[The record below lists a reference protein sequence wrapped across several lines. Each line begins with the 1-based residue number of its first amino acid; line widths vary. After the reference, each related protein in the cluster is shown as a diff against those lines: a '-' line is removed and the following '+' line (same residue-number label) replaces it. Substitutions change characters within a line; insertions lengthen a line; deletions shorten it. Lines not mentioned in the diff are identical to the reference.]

1 MPKPFFQQAPDDM
14 ALKIETFSS
23 LKGGNSFFKAVTHP
37 QTAAQAAG
45 LVGRLGAARAVAIY
59 DPLGFATGFAAL
71 RDLSGVKITGVYVQA
86 VTDLGQERLGHPTK
100 PVTEL
105 AGSGADLVFVTA
117 FDAERLIQQIA
128 HLLPADAEIVSLDA
142 LRLDQSLLTNPR
154 NYLDPLNFA
163 TNFAFFRDRDGAHTR
178 LVTANY
184 WSNYGGQQTS
194 LALTLFDAGGQ
205 VLAQWREPLAP
216 GQSAVVIDSRV
227 VRTRFDLPA
236 FEGQLFIHAV
246 GAAGHDVVKYALDTF
261 EEDGPSL
268 SCTHDANAWP
278 ADFYAGLPAPR
289 ADERVVLWVQN
300 SMPIA
305 IPASGIALNLM
316 GHNEIV
322 AFGEAVAPFAT
333 VPLDVATLLPDA
345 RWPQQIEIAAGKYVV
360 RPRYEV
366 VRDGRTRVA
375 HPNVERTDLKPDP
388 KIAQLGTH
396 LGKGFILPAPILPP
410 GQWSSLLLPTPM
422 ALTQAS
428 LPIAATIYDPAGK
441 ALATRSFGNLAR
453 HESVALEL
461 DELIENRS
469 SLPWGHVELTYDF
482 AAGTEVDGWLH
493 ALFRYEDRTS
503 GHAAETSFGAHVFNT
518 VLTYKDEPQSYA
530 GRPPGLSTRLFL
542 RLGAAPFDT
551 ICHLV
556 YPASTPWHPRSST
569 DLTLLDATGR
579 EVARRR
585 VEIPCGGSLFWR
597 YQETFSAAERA
608 TAGSEAYIVIRDVT
622 CRLFG
627 YHGLAGTGGR
637 FSLDHMFGF

>member
-1 MPKPFFQQAPDDM
+1 M

-37 QTAAQAAG
+37 EVAAPAAA
-45 LVGRLGAARAVAIY
+45 LVRRLAEARSVAIY
-59 DPLGFATGFAAL
+59 DPLGFATGFAAV
-71 RDLSGVKITGVYVQA
+71 RDLSAVRIGGVYVQA
-86 VTDLGQERLGHPTK
+86 VTDLGQERLGHGTK
-100 PVTEL
+100 PVTDL
-105 AGSGADLVFVTA
+105 AQSGADLVFVTA

-128 HLLPADAEIVSLDA
+128 HLLPAGATAVSLDT
-142 LRLDQSLLTNPR
+142 LRLDPSLVTNPR

-178 LVTANY
+178 VVTANY
-184 WSNYGGQQTS
+184 WSNYGAKETA
-194 LALTLFDAGGQ
+194 LALTLFDAAGT
-205 VLAQWREPLAP
+205 VLAQWREPLVP
-216 GQSAVVIDSRV
+216 GQSAVVIDSRA
-227 VRTRFDLPA
+227 VRARFDLPA
-236 FEGQLFIHAV
+236 FEGQLFIHAI

-305 IPASGIALNLM
+305 IPAGGIALNLM
-316 GHNEIV
+316 GHNEV
-322 AFGEAVAPFAT
+322 VPFGDEVAPFAT
-333 VPLDVATLLPDA
+333 VPLDVASLLPDA
-345 RWPQQIEIAAGKYVV
+345 RWPQQIEISAGKYVV

-366 VRDGRTRVA
+366 TRGDRTRVA

-388 KIAQLGTH
+388 KIAELGPW

-410 GQWSSLLLPTPM
+410 GRWSSLLLPTPM
-422 ALTQAS
+422 ALTQGA
-428 LPIAATIYDPAGK
+428 LPIEATIYDPAGRK
-441 ALATRSFGNLAR
+441 LAARKFGRLGR

-461 DELIENRS
+461 DQLIPDRS
-469 SLPWGHVELTYDF
+469 ALPWGHVELTYDF
-482 AAGTEVDGWLH
+482 AAGTDVDGWLH

-542 RLGAAPFDT
+542 RLGAAPLDT

-556 YPASTPWHPRSST
+556 YPASTPWHPLSST
-569 DLTLLDATGR
+569 DLTLLDRTGR

-597 YQETFSAAERA
+597 YHEMFTAEERA
-608 TAGSEAYIVIRDVT
+608 AAGAEAYVVVRDVT

-627 YHGLAGTGGR
+627 YHGLTGTGGR

>member
-1 MPKPFFQQAPDDM
+1 M

-37 QTAAQAAG
+37 ATAAPAAA
-45 LVGRLGAARAVAIY
+45 LVRRLAHARSVAVY

-71 RDLSGVKITGVYVQA
+71 RDLTGVAITGVYVQA
-86 VTDLGQERLGHPTK
+86 VTDLSQQRLGHGTR

-105 AGSGADLVFVTA
+105 TQSGADLVFVAA
-117 FDAERLIQQIA
+117 FDAERLVQQVA
-128 HLLPADAEIVSLDA
+128 HLLPAGAEVATLDV
-142 LRLDQSLLTNPR
+142 LRLDANLLTNPR

-184 WSNYGGQQTS
+184 WSNYGGKQTS
-194 LALTLFDAGGQ
+194 LALTLFDAEGK
-205 VLAQWREPLAP
+205 VLAQWREPLEP

-236 FEGQLFIHAV
+236 FEGQLFIQAI

-261 EEDGPSL
+261 EDDGPSL

-305 IPASGIALNLM
+305 IPAGGLALNLM

-322 AFGEAVAPFAT
+322 AFDEEVAPFAT
-333 VPLDVATLLPDA
+333 VPLDVTRLLPDA
-345 RWPQQIEIAAGKYVV
+345 RWPQQIEITAGKYLV

-366 VRDGRTRVA
+366 TRAGRTRVA

-388 KIAQLGTH
+388 KIAELGQY

-422 ALTQAS
+422 ALTQAT
-428 LPIAATIYDPAGK
+428 LPVAATLYDPSGE
-441 ALATRSFGNLAR
+441 ALATRQFGNLGR

-461 DELIENRS
+461 DELIGDSIEDRAN
-469 SLPWGHVELTYDF
+469 LPWGHVELAYDF
-482 AAGTEVDGWLH
+482 SAGTEVDGWLH
-493 ALFRYEDRTS
+493 ALFRYEDRAS

-597 YQETFSAAERA
+597 YQETFEAAERA
-608 TAGSEAYIVIRDVT
+608 AAGAEAYVVIRDVT

-627 YHGLAGTGGR
+627 YHGLTGAGGR

>member
-1 MPKPFFQQAPDDM
+1 M

-37 QTAAQAAG
+37 ETAAPAAA
-45 LVGRLGAARAVAIY
+45 LLRRLAGARAVAVY

-71 RDLSGVKITGVYVQA
+71 RDLGEVSITGVYVQA
-86 VTDLGQERLGHPTK
+86 VTDLGFERLGHGTL

-105 AGSGADLVFVTA
+105 AGSGADLVFVAA
-117 FDAERLIQQIA
+117 FDAERLVQQVA
-128 HLLPADAEIVSLDA
+128 HLLPAGAEVVTLDV
-142 LRLDQSLLTNPR
+142 LRLDPSLLTNPR
-154 NYLDPLNFA
+154 HYLDPLNFA

-184 WSNYGGQQTS
+184 WSNYGGKQTA
-194 LALTLFDAGGQ
+194 LALTLFDAEGQ
-205 VLAQWREPLAP
+205 VLAHWLEPLAP

-236 FEGQLFIHAV
+236 FEGQLFIHAI

-261 EEDGPSL
+261 EDDGPSL

-300 SMPIA
+300 SMPIT
-305 IPASGIALNLM
+305 IPAGGIALNLM

-322 AFGEAVAPFAT
+322 AFDEAVAPFAT
-333 VPLDVATLLPDA
+333 VPLDVAKLLPDA
-345 RWPQQIEIAAGKYVV
+345 RWPQQIEITAGKYLV

-366 VRDGRTRVA
+366 VRAGRTRVA
-375 HPNVERTDLKPDP
+375 HPNVERADLKPDP
-388 KIAQLGTH
+388 KIAELGQY

-422 ALTQAS
+422 ALTQAA
-428 LPIAATIYDPAGK
+428 LPVAATLYDPSGE
-441 ALATRSFGNLAR
+441 ALAVRQFGNLAR

-461 DELIENRS
+461 DELIEDHAG
-469 SLPWGHVELTYDF
+469 LPWGHVELTYDF
-482 AAGTEVDGWLH
+482 SAGTEVDGWLH
-493 ALFRYEDRTS
+493 ALFRYEDRVS

-518 VLTYKDEPQSYA
+518 LLTYKDEPQSYA

-597 YQETFSAAERA
+597 YQETFEAAERA
-608 TAGSEAYIVIRDVT
+608 AAGAEAYVVIRDIT

-627 YHGLAGTGGR
+627 YHGLTGAGGR

>member
-1 MPKPFFQQAPDDM
+1 M

-37 QTAAQAAG
+37 EAAG
-45 LVGRLGAARAVAIY
+45 PATALVRRLAAARSVAVY

-71 RDLSGVKITGVYVQA
+71 RDLGQVTIGGVYVQA
-86 VTDLGQERLGHPTK
+86 VTDLGQERLGQAAR

-105 AGSGADLVFVTA
+105 AQSGADLVFVAA
-117 FDAERLIQQIA
+117 FDAEKLIQTIA
-128 HLLPADAEIVSLDA
+128 HLVPAGAEIVSLDA
-142 LRLDQSLLTNPR
+142 LRIDPSLVTNPR

-163 TNFAFFRDRDGAHTR
+163 TNFAFFRDRDGAHTH

-184 WSNYGGQQTS
+184 WSNYGGKQTS
-194 LALTLFDAGGQ
+194 LALTLFDTEGKI
-205 VLAQWREPLAP
+205 LAQWRQPLEP
-216 GQSAVVIDSRV
+216 GQSAVVIDSRE
-227 VRTRFDLPA
+227 VRARFDLPA
-236 FEGQLFIHAV
+236 FEGQLFIQAI

-261 EEDGPSL
+261 EADGPSL

-278 ADFYAGLPAPR
+278 ADYYAGLPAPR

-305 IPASGIALNLM
+305 IPAGGIALNLM
-316 GHNEIV
+316 GHNHVVPFDRE
-322 AFGEAVAPFAT
+322 VAPFAT
-333 VPLDVATLLPDA
+333 IPLDVATLLPDA
-345 RWPQQIEIAAGKYVV
+345 RWPQQIEISAGKYVV

-366 VRDGRTRVA
+366 TRAGRTRVA
-375 HPNVERTDLKPDP
+375 HPNVERTDLTPDP
-388 KIAQLGTH
+388 RIAELGAY

-422 ALTQAS
+422 ALTQAA
-428 LPIAATIYDPAGK
+428 LPIEAAIYDPSGEK
-441 ALATRSFGNLAR
+441 LASRKFGNLGR

-461 DELIENRS
+461 DELVADRAA
-469 SLPWGHVELTYDF
+469 LPWGHVELTYDF
-482 AAGTEVDGWLH
+482 AAGTAVDGWLH
-493 ALFRYEDRTS
+493 ALFRYEDRAS

-551 ICHLV
+551 LCHLV
-556 YPASTPWHPRSST
+556 YPASTPWHPLSST

-597 YQETFSAAERA
+597 YHATFTTGERA
-608 TAGSEAYIVIRDVT
+608 AAGADAYIVIRDVT

-627 YHGLAGTGGR
+627 YHGLAGAGGR

>member
-1 MPKPFFQQAPDDM
+1 M

-37 QTAAQAAG
+37 ATAAPAAD
-45 LVGRLGAARAVAIY
+45 LVRRLAEARSVAIY

-71 RDLSGVKITGVYVQA
+71 RDLGGVRIAGVYVQA
-86 VTDLGQERLGHPTK
+86 VTDLGQERLGQATR

-105 AGSGADLVFVTA
+105 AGSGAELVFVTA
-117 FDAERLIQQIA
+117 FDAERLIQQAA
-128 HLLPADAEIVSLDA
+128 HLLPAGAEVVSLDT
-142 LRLDQSLLTNPR
+142 LRLDASLLTNPR

-163 TNFAFFRDRDGAHTR
+163 TNFAFFRDREGAHTR
-178 LVTANY
+178 VVTANY
-184 WSNYGGQQTS
+184 WSNYGGKQTS
-194 LALTLFDAGGQ
+194 LALTLFDAAGQ
-205 VLAQWREPLAP
+205 VLAQWREPLEP

-305 IPASGIALNLM
+305 IPAGGIALNLM
-316 GHNEIV
+316 GHDRVVPFARE
-322 AFGEAVAPFAT
+322 VAPFAT
-333 VPLDVATLLPDA
+333 VPLDVASLLPDA
-345 RWPQQIEIAAGKYVV
+345 RWPQQIEISAGKYVV

-366 VRDGRTRVA
+366 TRGGRTRVA
-375 HPNVERTDLKPDP
+375 HPNVERTDLRPDP
-388 KIAQLGTH
+388 KIAELGPW

-410 GQWSSLLLPTPM
+410 AAWSSLLLPTPM
-422 ALTQAS
+422 ALTQAA
-428 LPIAATIYDPAGK
+428 LPVEATIYDPSGRK
-441 ALATRSFGNLAR
+441 LASRSFGRLGR

-461 DELIENRS
+461 DELIQDRAA
-469 SLPWGHVELTYDF
+469 LPWGHVELTYDF
-482 AAGTEVDGWLH
+482 AAGTDVDGWLH
-493 ALFRYEDRTS
+493 ALFRYEDRAS

-542 RLGAAPFDT
+542 RLGDAPLDT

-556 YPASTPWHPRSST
+556 YPASTPWHPLSST
-569 DLTLLDATGR
+569 DLALLDATGR

-597 YQETFSAAERA
+597 YHETFSAEERA
-608 TAGSEAYIVIRDVT
+608 AAGAEAYVVIRDVT

-627 YHGLAGTGGR
+627 YHGLAGPGGR

>member
-1 MPKPFFQQAPDDM
+1 M

-37 QTAAQAAG
+37 EVAAPAAA
-45 LVGRLGAARAVAIY
+45 LIRRLGEARSVAIY
-59 DPLGFATGFAAL
+59 DPLGFATGFGAL
-71 RDLSGVKITGVYVQA
+71 HDLSKVRIDGIYVQA
-86 VTDLGQERLGHPTK
+86 VSDLGQERLGHATR

-105 AGSGADLVFVTA
+105 ARTDADLVFVTA
-117 FDAERLIQQIA
+117 FDAERLIQQVA
-128 HLLPADAEIVSLDA
+128 HLLPPGAAVVSLDA
-142 LRLDQSLLTNPR
+142 LRLEPDLLTNPR

-163 TNFAFFRDRDGAHTR
+163 TNFAFFRDRDGSHTR
-178 LVTANY
+178 VVTANY
-184 WSNYGGQQTS
+184 WSNYGGKQTS
-194 LALTLFDAGGQ
+194 LALTLFDAAGQ
-205 VLAQWREPLAP
+205 VLARWREPLEP
-216 GQSAVVIDSRV
+216 GQSAVVIDSRA
-227 VRTRFDLPA
+227 VRARFELPA

-261 EEDGPSL
+261 EADGPSL

-300 SMPIA
+300 SLPIA
-305 IPASGIALNLM
+305 IPAGGIALNLM
-316 GHNEIV
+316 GHNEV
-322 AFGEAVAPFAT
+322 VPFGEAVAPFAT
-333 VPLDVATLLPDA
+333 VPLDVASLLPDA

-366 VRDGRTRVA
+366 TRAGRTRVA

-388 KIAQLGTH
+388 KIATLGPW

-410 GQWSSLLLPTPM
+410 SEWSSLLLPTPM
-422 ALTQAS
+422 ALTQAV
-428 LPIAATIYDPAGK
+428 LPVEATVYDPSGRP
-441 ALATRSFGNLAR
+441 LGTHRFGSLAR
-453 HESVALEL
+453 HESVALAL
-461 DELIENRS
+461 DDLIADRAA
-469 SLPWGHVELTYDF
+469 LPWGHVELTYDF

-493 ALFRYEDRTS
+493 ALFRYEDRAS

-542 RLGAAPFDT
+542 RLGEAPLDT

-556 YPASTPWHPRSST
+556 YPASTQWHPLSST
-569 DLTLLDATGR
+569 DLTLLDATGH

-585 VEIPCGGSLFWR
+585 VAIPCGGSLFWR
-597 YQETFSAAERA
+597 YHDTFTAAERA
-608 TAGSEAYIVIRDVT
+608 AAGAESYVVIRDAT

>member
-1 MPKPFFQQAPDDM
+1 M

-37 QTAAQAAG
+37 ETAVQAAA
-45 LVGRLGAARAVAIY
+45 LVARLAAARSVAIY

-71 RDLSGVKITGVYVQA
+71 RDLAGVRITGVYVQA
-86 VTDLGQERLGHPTK
+86 VTDLGQERLGHATR

-117 FDAERLIQQIA
+117 FDAERLVQQVA
-128 HLLPADAEIVSLDA
+128 HLLPAGAETVSLDV
-142 LRLDQSLLTNPR
+142 LRLDPSLLTNPR

-163 TNFAFFRDRDGAHTR
+163 TNFAFFRDCDGMHTR
-178 LVTANY
+178 IVTANY
-184 WSNYGGQQTS
+184 WSNYGGKQTS
-194 LALTLFDAGGQ
+194 LALTLFDAAGQ
-205 VLAQWREPLAP
+205 VLAHWREPLEP

-227 VRTRFDLPA
+227 VRTRFDLGP
-236 FEGQLFIHAV
+236 FEGQLFIHAI

-305 IPASGIALNLM
+305 IPAGGIALNLM
-316 GHNEIV
+316 GHNEVV
-322 AFGEAVAPFAT
+322 AFGEEVAPFAT
-333 VPLDVATLLPDA
+333 VPLDVASLLPDA
-345 RWPQQIEIAAGKYVV
+345 RWPQQIEISAGKYVV

-366 VRDGRTRVA
+366 TRAGRTRVA

-388 KIAQLGTH
+388 KIATLGRY

-428 LPIAATIYDPAGK
+428 LPVAATIYDPAGT
-441 ALATRSFGNLAR
+441 ALATHQFGNLAR

-461 DELIENRS
+461 DELIEDRA

-482 AAGTEVDGWLH
+482 SAGTEVDGWLH
-493 ALFRYEDRTS
+493 ALFRYEDRAS
-503 GHAAETSFGAHVFNT
+503 GHGAETSFGAHVFNT

-579 EVARRR
+579 EVAKRR

-597 YQETFSAAERA
+597 YQETFDAAERA
-608 TAGSEAYIVIRDVT
+608 AAGAEAYVVIRDVT

-627 YHGLAGTGGR
+627 YHGLAGAGGR